1 MLPSFLSAF
10 EATKNGV
17 PNVIASLEKQ
27 QMIPLAVKETQQ
39 ISNRIGV
46 I

>member
-10 EATKNGV
+10 EASKNGV

-27 QMIPLAVKETQQ
+27 QMIPLASQRNPTN
-39 ISNRIGV
+39 SNRLE
-46 I
+46 